1 MNKIIIAA
9 VAITVLA
16 MIKTNSTQ
24 TDENPVV
31 TPAQKAG
38 RIITFYKV

>member
-16 MIKTNSTQ
+16 MIKTKSQ
-24 TDENPVV
+24 DKDDNPPV
-31 TPAQKAG
+31 TPAQKAD
-38 RIITFYKV
+38 RIITFYKA